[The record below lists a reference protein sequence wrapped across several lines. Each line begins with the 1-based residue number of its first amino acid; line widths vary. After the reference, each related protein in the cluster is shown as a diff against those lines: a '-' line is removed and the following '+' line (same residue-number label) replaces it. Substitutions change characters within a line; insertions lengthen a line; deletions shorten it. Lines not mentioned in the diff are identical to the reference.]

1 MTSVAG
7 SHQRADSNMDPED
20 KNMVLQVQV
29 SSHSCP
35 DITALTNDRM
45 AQIRARQYSLVG
57 RHTHPGVRDP
67 QN

>member
-7 SHQRADSNMDPED
+7 SHQKADSNMDPED

-35 DITALTNDRM
+35 DITALTNDRT
-45 AQIRARQYSLVG
+45 RARQYSLVG